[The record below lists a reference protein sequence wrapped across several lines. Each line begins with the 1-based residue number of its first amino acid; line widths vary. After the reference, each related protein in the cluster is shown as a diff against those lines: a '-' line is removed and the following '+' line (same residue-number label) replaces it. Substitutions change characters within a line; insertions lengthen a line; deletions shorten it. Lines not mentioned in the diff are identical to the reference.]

1 MTMYM
6 ASLRDAEQATGIF
19 PASPRHARAEAATP
33 APYTATKRS
42 WGTLVAILLA
52 HVAVLAALVKFDVI
66 QVARRQPPQ
75 MMSLVPLEIAPPPP
89 PAAAE
94 PQHKPKLSNPQIV
107 APVPIVVTPQATP
120 PMAAVTAPQP
130 PAPVAPPTPGPAA
143 APAAAPAPVSIGTLA
158 AMPGNPPLVYPKSA
172 RMRHQEGVALL
183 RILIGTDGRVADI
196 ALAQS
201 SGFDVLDRAA
211 MEVVRFWR
219 FAPAKRDG
227 IAVEGV
233 GIFPATFK
241 LRKA

>member
-1 MTMYM
+1 MYM
-6 ASLRDAEQATGIF
+6 ASLRDAEQAAGIF
-19 PASPRHARAEAATP
+19 PASARHARAEETIP
-33 APYTATKRS
+33 APYTSTKPSWAT
-42 WGTLVAILLA
+42 LAAILLA
-52 HVAVLAALVKFDVI
+52 HIAVLVALVKLDVI
-66 QVARRQPPQ
+66 QVAKRQPPQ
-75 MMSLVPLEIAPPPP
+75 TVSLVPLEIAPPPP

-94 PQHKPKLSNPQIV
+94 PQHKPTLTNPQVV
-107 APVPIVVTPQATP
+107 APPPIVVIPQTATP
-120 PMAAVTAPQP
+120 VIAVTAPQP
-130 PAPVAPPTPGPAA
+130 PAPVAPPTPSAAA
-143 APAAAPAPVSIGTLA
+143 APLAAPSPVSIGTLA

-227 IAVEGV
+227 VAVEGV